1 MSALEHLPG
10 RSMRSSIAALA
21 VLPILALAR
30 AAPQTAARE
39 NVVLLWNQAALQA
52 IQAARTSPP
61 IAARALAVA
70 HTCMFDAWAAYDDVA
85 VGTRLGGSLR
95 RPKPEH
101 TTANKEKAVSF
112 AAYRALVDLLPSQK
126 MMKFDPLMD
135 ELGFDSSD
143 TSSDVQTPSG
153 IGNVACRAVLDF
165 RHHDGANQLGDLHP
179 GAYSDY
185 TGFTPAN
192 TAEVL
197 ADPNRWQPLL
207 VNGVPQ
213 RWLLPHWGMVA
224 PFGSSSIA
232 QFRDEVLSQGPDV
245 YRTAGYWKQAL
256 DVVELSGELG
266 DRQKVIAE
274 YWADGFTTVTPPGHW
289 NLFAQDVSR
298 RDAHT
303 LDDDV
308 KLFFTLNNALM
319 DSSIAVWDV
328 KRCTDSIRPLTVVR
342 ALLATREIRAWAGPG
357 LGVKNIYG
365 RDFRSFIQTPPF
377 GSYVSGH
384 SALSAAA
391 AEILKRFT
399 GSDHLGES
407 FTVEPGS
414 SLVEPGLTPSAPVTL
429 SWETFSE
436 AADQAGMSRRYGG
449 IHFEKDDVVGRALG
463 RRVGSAVWDKALT
476 YIDGTA
482 R

>member
-1 MSALEHLPG
+1 M
-10 RSMRSSIAALA
+10 LA
-21 VLPILALAR
+21 VLPILALSL
-30 AAPQTAARE
+30 AAPPAAARD
-39 NVVLLWNQAALQA
+39 NVVLVWNQAALQA
-52 IQAARTSPP
+52 IQAARTPPP
-61 IAARALAVA
+61 IAARALAIA

-85 VGTRLGGSLR
+85 VGTKFGGSLR
-95 RPKPEH
+95 RPKSER
-101 TTANKEKAVSF
+101 TSINKEKAVSF

-135 ELGFDSSD
+135 QLGFDSSD
-143 TSSDVQTPSG
+143 NSTDVQTASG

-165 RHHDGANQLGDLHP
+165 RHHDGANQLGDLHS

-197 ADPNRWQPLL
+197 GDPNRWQPLL

-213 RWLLPHWGMVA
+213 RWLLPHWGMVI
-224 PFGSSSIA
+224 PFGLRSTA

-256 DVVELSGELG
+256 EVVELSGELG

-289 NLFAQDVSR
+289 NVFAQDVSR

-308 KLFFTLNNALM
+308 KLFFILNNALM
-319 DSSIAVWDV
+319 DSSIVTWDV
-328 KRCTDSIRPLTVVR
+328 KRCTDSIRPVTVIR
-342 ALLATREIRAWAGPG
+342 SLLGSREIHAWAGPG
-357 LGVKNIYG
+357 LGVRNIYG
-365 RDFRSFIQTPPF
+365 SDFTSYIPTPPF
-377 GSYVSGH
+377 GSYISGH

-399 GSDHLGES
+399 GSDHFGAS
-407 FTVEPGS
+407 FTADPGS
-414 SLVEPGLTPSAPVTL
+414 SLVEPGLTPSTPVTL

-463 RRVGSAVWDKALT
+463 RRIASEVWTKAMTYINGAALT
-476 YIDGTA
+476 A
-482 R
+482 F

>member
-1 MSALEHLPG
+1 M
-10 RSMRSSIAALA
+10 
-21 VLPILALAR
+21 LALAATPGAVR
-30 AAPQTAARE
+30 DNA
-39 NVVLLWNQAALQA
+39 VLRWNQAALQA
-52 IQAARTSPP
+52 IQAARTPPP
-61 IAARALAVA
+61 IAARALAIA
-70 HTCMFDAWAAYDDVA
+70 HTCMFDAWAAYVDVA
-85 VGTRLGGSLR
+85 VGTKFGGHLR
-95 RPKPEH
+95 RPKSER
-101 TTANKEKAVSF
+101 TSANKEKAISF
-112 AAYRALVDLLPSQK
+112 AGYRALVDLLPSQK

-135 ELGFDSSD
+135 QLGFDSSD
-143 TSSDVQTPSG
+143 NSTDVQTPSG

-165 RHHDGANQLGDLHP
+165 RHHDGSNQLGDLHS

-224 PFGSSSIA
+224 SFGSASIA
-232 QFRDEVLSQGPDV
+232 QLRDEVLSQGPDV

-256 DVVELSGELG
+256 DVVELSGQLE

-289 NLFAQDVSR
+289 NLFAEDVSR

-319 DSSIAVWDV
+319 DSSIVVWDV
-328 KRCTDSIRPLTVVR
+328 KRCTDSIRPVTVIR
-342 ALLATREIRAWAGPG
+342 ILLGSREIRAWAGPR
-357 LGVKNIYG
+357 LGVRNMYA
-365 RDFRSFIQTPPF
+365 RDFNSYIPTPPF

-407 FTVEPGS
+407 FTAEPGS
-414 SLVEPGLTPSAPVTL
+414 SLIEPGLTPSAPVTL

-449 IHFEKDDVVGRALG
+449 IHFEKDDLVGRALG
-463 RRVGSAVWDKALT
+463 RRVATEVWNKAVT

-482 R
+482 LTVF